1 MYKYN
6 FILLK
11 TNKQFLFRKIS
22 VLLLVPIKDRDLKS
36 FVTILP
42 YYDLTIEVE
51 NWVKSYMYPR
61 TNDGISFECNIPP
74 SKVFIKMTANNS
86 S

>member
-1 MYKYN
+1 M
-6 FILLK
+6 
-11 TNKQFLFRKIS
+11 
-22 VLLLVPIKDRDLKS
+22 KDHVSKS

-51 NWVKSYMYPR
+51 NRVKSYMYPR
-61 TNDGISFECNIPP
+61 TNDVVSFECNIPP
-74 SKVFIKMTANNS
+74 LEVFIKMTANNS